1 MTGLGMEGLSHPGQ
15 AHQGSYGWTL
25 TGWTTGVRMAT
36 IEPLQQHDIDFAI
49 EKGDVDTFVVA
60 FTDVQGRLR
69 GERLTALH
77 FMSDV
82 LAHGMA
88 VPSHL
93 LGVQP
98 RVASPDA
105 EAPLWETGF
114 GDIVLRPDPT
124 AYFRMAWQP
133 SSVGILCD
141 VTLLDGSP
149 LPFSPRWVLRRILQ
163 KVDAAG
169 YSSFVGAAPAF
180 RVFREPTL
188 DGRRS
193 YSGLTPATPT
203 ASDSALI
210 SSAPAEPLLARIRRE
225 MAQVPMPI
233 EGTAASRAAGQ
244 FVVALS
250 ESDPVTTADRLAVLK
265 NSMKVAANQEGHSIT
280 FMGRYDDEPGNCSHL
295 DVTLRGSRGN
305 APLADRY
312 GDNGLSEI
320 GRAFV
325 SGLVMHAPEVMLL
338 YAPTPN
344 SYRRFS
350 NDPFAPSNLSWG
362 ADNRSCAFRT
372 KGNDANLRIENRV
385 AGSDSNP
392 YLAIAAMLASGLDGI
407 IHKLQA
413 GPAAVGSAHKS
424 DGPPIPAGLEDAV
437 RLWESS
443 TWVSE
448 TFGAEVQEQYATQAR
463 AELTAARYSTEDPW
477 DWERNRYFDSY

>member
-1 MTGLGMEGLSHPGQ
+1 
-15 AHQGSYGWTL
+15 
-25 TGWTTGVRMAT
+25 MAT

-82 LAHGMA
+82 LAHGMT

-93 LGVQP
+93 LSVQP
-98 RVASPDA
+98 GASSSGTDVA
-105 EAPLWETGF
+105 LWETGY

-133 SSVGILCD
+133 SSVGILSD
-141 VTLLDGSP
+141 VTLPDGSP
-149 LPFSPRWVLRRILQ
+149 VPFSPRWVLRRILQ

-203 ASDSALI
+203 TSDSALI
-210 SSAPAEPLLARIRRE
+210 NSSAVEPLLTRIRRE

-233 EGTAASRAAGQ
+233 EGTAAARAAGQ
-244 FVVALS
+244 FRVALS
-250 ESDPVTTADRLAVLK
+250 ESDPVTTADRLVILK

-280 FMGRYDDEPGNCSHL
+280 FMGRYDEEPGSCAHL

-312 GDNGLSEI
+312 GDSGLSEI

-338 YAPTPN
+338 YAPTTN

-350 NDPFAPSNLSWG
+350 NDPLAPSNLSW
-362 ADNRSCAFRT
+362 AAENRTCAFRT
-372 KGNDANLRIENRV
+372 KGTDANLRIENRV

-392 YLAIAAMLASGLDGI
+392 YLAIAGMLASGLDGI

-413 GPAAVGSAHKS
+413 GPAAVGDAHKS
-424 DGPPIPAGLEDAV
+424 DGPAIPATLEEAV

-443 TWVSE
+443 SWVAD
-448 TFGAEVQEQYATQAR
+448 TFGADVQEQYAMQAR
-463 AELTAARYSTEDPW
+463 AELTSAHYSTEDPW
-477 DWERNRYFDSY
+477 DWERNRYFDGY